1 MKARIL
7 WLVEGD
13 RDTSFFHTSAL
24 VCRRCNRILC
34 MKDSMGNWLDGDKEI
49 ADFIRKGFSTLLT
62 TGIICAPLADW
73 IPPFWQTFLKEK
85 EARHLDRPVSNEEIT
100 AGLWALKP
108 FKASAADGLHAGFF
122 QCFWLLMGD
131 PVKKEVKSIFSNGIM
146 PEYMNK
152 TLITLIPKC
161 KSPESL
167 SHYCPISLCN
177 TIYKIF
183 TKIIV
188 NRICPLLLKL
198 VSPLQS
204 AFIPPRQGVDNAII
218 VQELVHTISK
228 KRGVGGAMAI
238 KLDLEKAY
246 DRLEW
251 NFNGIL

>member
-1 MKARIL
+1 M
-7 WLVEGD
+7 
-13 RDTSFFHTSAL
+13 
-24 VCRRCNRILC
+24 
-34 MKDSMGNWLDGDKEI
+34 
-49 ADFIRKGFSTLLT
+49 
-62 TGIICAPLADW
+62 
-73 IPPFWQTFLKEK
+73 
-85 EARHLDRPVSNEEIT
+85 
-100 AGLWALKP
+100 KP
-108 FKASAADGLHAGFF
+108 FKASGADGLHGGFF
-122 QCFWLLMGD
+122 QRFWLLMGD

-204 AFIPPRQGVDNAII
+204 AFIPRRQGVDNAII